1 MPPLQHRHI
10 TGTAALIRVNAAPQ
24 KFAYSHQVR
33 SPKIGE
39 LVMAQA
45 ATKVPLKTEQAAG
58 SPATLRTW
66 EPFEAL
72 RRQIDSLF
80 AEFHQGMWRMPF
92 SRATFDVEPFWRTE
106 TAWGNAPAVDVVE
119 KPDAYEITAE
129 LPGMDEKNVEVK
141 LANEMLTIK
150 GEKKEDKEEKEKDYY
165 LSERRYGS
173 FQRSFRIPEGVDTD
187 KIVATFQK
195 GILTVMLPKKAEVQ
209 KSEKKVEIKAA

>member
-1 MPPLQHRHI
+1 
-10 TGTAALIRVNAAPQ
+10 
-24 KFAYSHQVR
+24 
-33 SPKIGE
+33 
-39 LVMAQA
+39 MAQA
-45 ATKVPLKTEQAAG
+45 ATKVPLKAEQAAG
-58 SPATLRTW
+58 SPATLRAW

-106 TAWGNAPAVDVVE
+106 TTWGSAPAVDVAE
-119 KPDAYEITAE
+119 KADAYEITAE

-150 GEKKEDKEEKEKDYY
+150 GEMKEDKEEKEKDYY

-187 KIVATFQK
+187 KIKATFQK

-209 KSEKKVEIKAA
+209 KSEKKVEIRAA

>member
-1 MPPLQHRHI
+1 
-10 TGTAALIRVNAAPQ
+10 
-24 KFAYSHQVR
+24 
-33 SPKIGE
+33 
-39 LVMAQA
+39 MAQA

-58 SPATLRTW
+58 TPATLRGW
-66 EPFEAL
+66 EPFEVL

-92 SRATFDVEPFWRTE
+92 SRATFDVEPFWRME
-106 TAWGNAPAVDVVE
+106 TTWGNAPAVDVAE
-119 KPDAYEITAE
+119 KADAYEITAE

-150 GEKKEDKEEKEKDYY
+150 GEKEEDKEEKEKEKDYY

-173 FQRSFRIPEGVDTD
+173 FQRSFRIPEGVDND
-187 KIVATFQK
+187 KIEATFRK